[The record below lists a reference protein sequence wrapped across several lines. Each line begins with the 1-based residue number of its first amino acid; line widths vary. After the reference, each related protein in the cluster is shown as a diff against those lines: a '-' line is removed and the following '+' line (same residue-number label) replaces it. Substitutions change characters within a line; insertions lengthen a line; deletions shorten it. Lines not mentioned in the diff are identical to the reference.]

1 MRILH
6 PFVFFSIKFAGGTSD
21 LMFKIAKAQKKAG
34 LEPIILSGSYKFDD
48 ELADSLVGV
57 ECIKLRSWLDKFGL
71 SIMPTLIFMLPSLM
85 KRIDVVHLHCYRTF
99 QNLIIYLY
107 FC

>member
-34 LEPIILSGSYKFDD
+34 LEPIILAGDYKYDK
-48 ELADSLVGV
+48 ELAERLDGV
-57 ECIKLRSWLDKFGL
+57 ECIAVNSWFDKYGF
-71 SIMPTLIFMLPSLM
+71 SIMPGLFFLLPSLF
-85 KRIDVVHLHCYRTF
+85 K
-99 QNLIIYLY
+99 
-107 FC
+107 